1 MGWDVEEIC
10 TAVAAQLEQVTG
22 MRAYAFPPDSPAPP
36 CHMVTV
42 GSIDMSTITGM
53 VADVTISVTTVVAR
67 ASDRVAHQRI
77 YQALSHN
84 GSGSVRDALWPDTA
98 GDYLGVAGLGFKAL
112 RSAPPGALSIGDLE
126 HVAVEHTLTV
136 IPRRG

>member
-10 TAVAAQLEQVTG
+10 TAVAAQLEQATG
-22 MRAYAFPPDSPAPP
+22 MRAYAFPPDNPAPP

-42 GSIDMSTITGM
+42 GAIEMSTITGM
-53 VADVTISVTTVVAR
+53 VADVTISVASVVAR

-84 GSGSVRDALWPDTA
+84 GSGSVRDALWPSAA

-112 RSAPPGALSIGDLE
+112 RSAPPGAMSIGDMEFL
-126 HVAVEHTLTV
+126 AVEHTLTV